1 MSGMPDKKNQLRS
14 PEAPEPDNDEN
25 SAPASLPDHNLLPD
39 YDDDRGHKQPSRI
52 LRDIVLDIRFQIVAG
67 ILIFCIIA
75 SLSAPPVYRKFKAWR
90 ASQLMDRCEQYGAA
104 GNLQKAFVYMRQAVV
119 LAPGDEDIFR
129 RVRLFNASIGDQS
142 ALGIMEVLMLEGQ
155 ARPDELIVL
164 AEQSLVFRKTA
175 ITKEA
180 LKKLEPHPSARR
192 TIVEMQLTAAEGNP
206 QAAVDLARASLQNFP
221 SAEGE
226 KILLATADLLLKIN
240 PEVSRQILVPLSKKN
255 SENGLAALRLL
266 ANQSLE
272 AGAKNSPESITLA
285 KSLEAHPLRANA
297 DYFLA
302 GRLRILHDPASKPA
316 VLSEL
321 SARLS
326 TQNEEEQIT
335 YARWLAARQYQE
347 ESLAFIGRD
356 RALAKTEWLL
366 IYLDS
371 LAGLGRWN
379 DVFTMLDANAV
390 SGLSESIRML
400 FLARA
405 AQKSGDSENASKNW
419 REMHR
424 SLQYEKPEVIS
435 FVAAY
440 TMRIG
445 ENEQAAKVFTLL
457 AGRRETALE
466 GYLGIIRCTPK
477 NAPAIDLIP
486 IYNEF
491 LEVFP
496 NLEEAHSDRAYL
508 QLLTNQGGLDAA
520 VLARENLKKS
530 PNSLAAM
537 SIAALALLK
546 NGEAVEADEIYK
558 FKPIAWSTAPDPWK
572 NIRAAVLYAN
582 GKKSE
587 ADEIAST
594 IRKDQ
599 LRPEERALLPAD

>member
-1 MSGMPDKKNQLRS
+1 MSGMPEKKNQLPS
-14 PEAPEPDNDEN
+14 PEAPEPDSEEN
-25 SAPASLPDHNLLPD
+25 AAPASLPAHHHLPD
-39 YDDDRGHKQPSRI
+39 YDDDRGHKQPTHI
-52 LRDIVLDIRFQIVAG
+52 LRDIVFDIRFQIVAG

-75 SLSAPPVYRKFKAWR
+75 LISAPPIYRKFKSWR
-90 ASQLMDRCEQYGAA
+90 ASQFMDRCEQYGAA
-104 GNLQKAFVYMRQAVV
+104 GNIQKAFVFMRQAVV

-129 RVRLFNASIGDQS
+129 RVRLFNANIGDQA
-142 ALGIMEVLMLEGQ
+142 ALGILQALMLEGQ
-155 ARPDELIVL
+155 ARPDELLVL
-164 AEQSLVFRKTA
+164 AEQSLIFRKPT

-192 TIVEMQLTAAEGNP
+192 TIVEMRLTASEGNP
-206 QAAVDLARASLQNFP
+206 QAAVDLARSSLKDFP
-221 SAEGE
+221 PAEGE
-226 KILLATADLLLKIN
+226 KIMLATAELVLKTN
-240 PEVSRQILVPLSKKN
+240 PEVTRQILVPLSKKN
-255 SENGLAALRLL
+255 SENGLAALRTL
-266 ANQSLE
+266 AKQSIE
-272 AGAKNSPESITLA
+272 AGIKNSPESLALA

-297 DYFLA
+297 DYFLSA
-302 GRLRILHDPASKPA
+302 QLRILHDSSSRPV

-321 SARLS
+321 TNRFS
-326 TQNEEEQIT
+326 TQSEEEQISC
-335 YARWLAARQYQE
+335 ARWLASRQFQE

-356 RALAKTEWLL
+356 RALANTEWLL

-379 DVFTMLDANAV
+379 DVFTMLDANSV

-405 AQKSGDSENASKNW
+405 AQKSGDSVNASRNW
-419 REMHR
+419 REMHLA
-424 SLQYEKPEVIS
+424 LQYEKPEVVS
-435 FVAAY
+435 FVASY

-445 ENEQAAKVFTLL
+445 ENEQAAKVFTVL
-457 AGRRETALE
+457 ASRRETALE

-486 IYNEF
+486 VYNEF

-496 NLEEAHSDRAYL
+496 NLEEARSDRAYL
-508 QLLTNQGGLDAA
+508 QLLTNQGGLDAV

-546 NGEAVEADEIYK
+546 NGEAAEADEIYK
-558 FKPIAWSTAPDPWK
+558 LKLIAWSTAPDPWK

-599 LRPEERALLPAD
+599 LRPEERALLPAE

>member
-1 MSGMPDKKNQLRS
+1 MSGMSDKKAPPRGSGAPS
-14 PEAPEPDNDEN
+14 PDSVEN
-25 SAPASLPDHNLLPD
+25 PGPVSLPDHNHLPD
-39 YDDDRGHKQPSRI
+39 YDDDRGHKQPTHI
-52 LRDIVLDIRFQIVAG
+52 LRDIVFDIRFQIVAG
-67 ILIFCIIA
+67 ILIFCIIVA
-75 SLSAPPVYRKFKAWR
+75 LSAPPVYRKFKVWR

-104 GNLQKAFVYMRQAVV
+104 GNLQKAFVFMRQAVV

-129 RVRLFNASIGDQS
+129 RVRLFNASIGDQA
-142 ALGIMEVLMLEGQ
+142 ALGILEVLMLEGQ
-155 ARPDELIVL
+155 AQPDELILL

-180 LKKLEPHPSARR
+180 LKKLEAHPSARR
-192 TIVEMQLTAAEGNP
+192 TIVEMRLTASEGNP
-206 QAAVDLARASLQNFP
+206 QAAVDLARSSLKNFP
-221 SAEGE
+221 VVEGE
-226 KILLATADLLLKIN
+226 KIMLATADLVLKTN
-240 PEVSRQILVPLSKKN
+240 PEVSRQILVPLSKKK

-266 ANQSLE
+266 ASQSLE

-297 DYFLA
+297 DYLLA
-302 GRLRILHDPASKPA
+302 GRLRILHDPAAKSA
-316 VLSEL
+316 VLSQL

-326 TQNEEEQIT
+326 TQNEEEQIS
-335 YARWLAARQYQE
+335 YARWLAARQFQE
-347 ESLAFIGRD
+347 ESLAFIGRE

-379 DVFTMLDANAV
+379 DVFTMLDANTV

-405 AQKSGDSENASKNW
+405 AEKSGDSVNASKNW

-435 FVAAY
+435 FVASY
-440 TMRIG
+440 TVRIG
-445 ENEQAAKVFTLL
+445 ENEQAAKVFTIL

-477 NAPAIDLIP
+477 NSPAIDLIP

-496 NLEEAHSDRAYL
+496 NLEEARSDRAYL
-508 QLLTNQGGLDAA
+508 QLLTNQSGFDAA

-546 NGEAVEADEIYK
+546 DGEPAQADEIYK
-558 FKPIAWSTAPDPWK
+558 DKLIAWSTAPDPWK

-594 IRKDQ
+594 IDKNQ
-599 LRPEERALLPAD
+599 LRPEERALLPAE

>member
-1 MSGMPDKKNQLRS
+1 MSGMSDKK
-14 PEAPEPDNDEN
+14 APRRGSEVLPPNSEEN
-25 SAPASLPDHNLLPD
+25 HGPVSLPNHNHLPD
-39 YDDDRGHKQPSRI
+39 YDDDRGHKQPTHI
-52 LRDIVLDIRFQIVAG
+52 LRDIVFDIRFQIVAG

-75 SLSAPPVYRKFKAWR
+75 ALSAPPVYRKFKVWR

-104 GNLQKAFVYMRQAVV
+104 GNLQKAFIFMRQAVV
-119 LAPGDEDIFR
+119 LAPGDEGIFR
-129 RVRLFNASIGDQS
+129 RVRLFNASIGDQA
-142 ALGIMEVLMLEGQ
+142 ALGILEALMLEGQ
-155 ARPDELIVL
+155 ARPDELILL
-164 AEQSLVFRKTA
+164 AEQSLVFRKTP

-180 LKKLEPHPSARR
+180 LKKLEAHPSARR
-192 TIVEMQLTAAEGNP
+192 TIVEMRLTASEGNP
-206 QAAVDLARASLQNFP
+206 QAAVDLARSSLKNFP
-221 SAEGE
+221 VVEGE
-226 KILLATADLLLKIN
+226 KIMLATADLVLKTN
-240 PEVSRQILVPLSKKN
+240 PEVSRQILTPLSKKN

-266 ANQSLE
+266 ASQSLE
-272 AGAKNSPESITLA
+272 AGAKNSPESINLA

-297 DYFLA
+297 DYLLA
-302 GRLRILHDPASKPA
+302 GRLRVLHDPAAKSA
-316 VLSEL
+316 VLSQL

-326 TQNEEEQIT
+326 TQNEEEQIS
-335 YARWLAARQYQE
+335 YARWLAARQFQE
-347 ESLAFIGRD
+347 ESLAFIGRE

-379 DVFTMLDANAV
+379 DVFTMLDANTV

-405 AQKSGDSENASKNW
+405 AEKSGDSVNASKNW

-435 FVAAY
+435 FVASY
-440 TMRIG
+440 TVRIG
-445 ENEQAAKVFTLL
+445 ENEQAAKVFTIL

-477 NAPAIDLIP
+477 NSPAIDLIP

-496 NLEEAHSDRAYL
+496 NLEEARSDRAYL
-508 QLLTNQGGLDAA
+508 QLLTNQSGFDAD

-546 NGEAVEADEIYK
+546 DGEPAQADEIYK
-558 FKPIAWSTAPDPWK
+558 DKLIAWSTAPDPWK

>member
-1 MSGMPDKKNQLRS
+1 MSGMSDKKAPRRRS
-14 PEAPEPDNDEN
+14 VAPPPESEEN
-25 SAPASLPDHNLLPD
+25 PGPASLPDHNHLPD
-39 YDDDRGHKQPSRI
+39 YDDDRGHKQPTHI
-52 LRDIVLDIRFQIVAG
+52 LRNIAFDIRFQIVAG
-67 ILIFCIIA
+67 ILVFCIIV
-75 SLSAPPVYRKFKAWR
+75 SLSALPIYRKFKILR
-90 ASQLMDRCEQYGAA
+90 ASHLMDRCEQYGSA

-129 RVRLFNASIGDQS
+129 RVRIFNASIGDQA
-142 ALGIMEVLMLEGQ
+142 ALGILEALMLEGQ
-155 ARPDELIVL
+155 ARPEELVVL
-164 AEQSLVFRKTA
+164 AEQSLVFRKTT

-192 TIVEMQLTAAEGNP
+192 TIVEMRLTAAEGNP
-206 QAAVDLARASLQNFP
+206 QAAVDLARASLKNFP
-221 SAEGE
+221 AAEGE
-226 KILLATADLLLKIN
+226 KILLATAELVLKSN

-255 SENGLAALRLL
+255 SENGLAALRIL
-266 ANQSLE
+266 AKQTIDE
-272 AGAKNSPESITLA
+272 GTKNSPESLALA

-302 GRLRILHDPASKPA
+302 GQLQILHDPASKRA
-316 VLSEL
+316 VLSKL
-321 SARLS
+321 STRLS
-326 TQNEEEQIT
+326 TQSEEEQIS

-366 IYLDS
+366 IYLDA

-405 AQKSGDSENASKNW
+405 AQKSGDSENAAKNW
-419 REMHR
+419 REMHL
-424 SLQYEKPEVIS
+424 SLQYEKPEVVS

-445 ENEQAAKVFTLL
+445 ENEQAAKVFTVL
-457 AGRRETALE
+457 ARRRESALE

-477 NAPAIDLIP
+477 NSPAIDLIP
-486 IYNEF
+486 VYNEF

-496 NLEEAHSDRAYL
+496 NLEEARSDRAYL
-508 QLLTNQGGLDAA
+508 QLLTNQSGFDAA
-520 VLARENLKKS
+520 VLARDNLKKS

-546 NGEAVEADEIYK
+546 DGEPAQADEIYK
-558 FKPIAWSTAPDPWK
+558 DKLIAWSTAPEPWK